1 MTNENSFGGY
11 ATTLDGDHVT
21 LDAETAEALWA
32 ACEASERERKALM
45 PDMQAA
51 LSVRGQVYARLRD
64 FGWRE
69 GMYCPKGGEDFAAIL
84 QGSSGIFPA
93 CYVGRWP
100 TGSISVMGDEYSHA
114 AILWKPVDDLDDY
127 ERQRLAECV
136 DMERRAADAEVRRFA
151 RMAQHEKE

>member
-1 MTNENSFGGY
+1 MSGEKSFGGY

-21 LDAETAEALWA
+21 LDAETAEAIWA

-51 LSVRGQVYARLRD
+51 LSVRGQVTARLRD

-69 GMYCPKGGEDFAAIL
+69 GMYCPKGGEDFAAIT

-93 CYVGRWP
+93 CYVGDWP
-100 TGSISVMGDEYSHA
+100 TGSIWVMDDEYDHQA
-114 AILWKPVDDLDDY
+114 VLWKAMADLDDY
-127 ERQRLAECV
+127 ERARLAECI
-136 DMERRAADAEVRRFA
+136 DLERRAADAEVKRFA
-151 RMAQHEKE
+151 QMAQYEEE